1 MFFNAQLNLPDKS
14 FIKEQSIK
22 DYIKLLDKNNIDV
35 VAKRYMD
42 SGKSRDAAYAQAMY
56 ESGVIDQTEYNNV
69 MKSIK
74 W

>member
-1 MFFNAQLNLPDKS
+1 MN
-14 FIKEQSIK
+14 
-22 DYIKLLDKNNIDV
+22 YIWKFLKTEHKVNQQTKQNIDV

-56 ESGVIDQTEYNNV
+56 ESGVLDQTEYNNV

-74 W
+74 

>member
-1 MFFNAQLNLPDKS
+1 MN
-14 FIKEQSIK
+14 
-22 DYIKLLDKNNIDV
+22 YIWKFLKIEHKVNQKTKQNIDV

-74 W
+74 

>member
-1 MFFNAQLNLPDKS
+1 MN
-14 FIKEQSIK
+14 
-22 DYIKLLDKNNIDV
+22 YIWKFLKIDHKVNQQTKNNIDV

-74 W
+74 

>member
-1 MFFNAQLNLPDKS
+1 MN
-14 FIKEQSIK
+14 
-22 DYIKLLDKNNIDV
+22 YIWKFLKIEHKVNQQTKNNIDV

-74 W
+74 